1 MTADDSWLDPA
12 DTRSMARLEV
22 LSTTHLNIALHE
34 PSSSSP
40 SHPPPSTTDTEI
52 SHTSSSLDP
61 YYQAAQRMITL
72 ETRLPHPSAT
82 ACPPSALGS
91 LNQYGSP
98 SSSRPSPASLPS
110 EAKRWVRGP
119 ARRAPPN
126 TPDSESLVDVDH
138 GGAAEVADEVDK
150 AQPLSST
157 HTSHS
162 LHRHRTHSESSSST
176 SRCSTP
182 CPTSPISTSSSVVLL
197 HGEQGEI
204 AGSAEDT
211 MEKYNK
217 TRGGE
222 EAPHKPEE
230 KPDEALHRTLEGI
243 GLELGEEVSLGYEI
257 RNFRWEHW

>member
-1 MTADDSWLDPA
+1 MDRPD
-12 DTRSMARLEV
+12 RSPTSQALTDRPTPHSIAQPPQGDIT
-22 LSTTHLNIALHE
+22 LS
-34 PSSSSP
+34 PG
-40 SHPPPSTTDTEI
+40 TER
-52 SHTSSSLDP
+52 

-72 ETRLPHPSAT
+72 ETRFPHPSAT
-82 ACPPSALGS
+82 ASPPPALGS

-110 EAKRWVRGP
+110 KAKRWVRGP
-119 ARRAPPN
+119 ARRAPPS
-126 TPDSESLVDVDH
+126 TPDSESWVDVDH

-162 LHRHRTHSESSSST
+162 LHRRRNHSESSSST

-182 CPTSPISTSSSVVLL
+182 CPTSPISTSTSVLLL

-211 MEKYNK
+211 MEKYTK
-217 TRGGE
+217 MGGGE
-222 EAPHKPEE
+222 EAPRRPEE
-230 KPDEALHRTLEGI
+230 EPDEALRRTLVGI
-243 GLELGEEVSLGYEI
+243 GAQLGQEVTLGYEI